1 MDMYQKREMR
11 KNKKMNEKKK
21 DLEKVS
27 LGIAIMFGIYWIY
40 SIFIQKNLNI
50 QPIFKTIIG
59 LVTLYIIGLFLFIN
73 ITKKIPNTNIKKSK
87 VNGKSITLCF
97 LLQFTAFMIMSVLV
111 NIFANI
117 SGQELSTD
125 LNTLTPYMIF
135 MLTVFNPIVEEF
147 VFRKV
152 FADKLLKY
160 GELFY
165 MMVSS
170 FCFAIVHG
178 VSLGIPQIIY
188 TFILGMIWS
197 YLFVKTG
204 NIKLPILLHS
214 LSNIFGSI
222 IIQTLQGIS
231 MEITGMYSIFMMML
245 AIIGLICFIKNKKRV
260 ELDNKNK
267 LLDKTIIKEMFT
279 NKGII
284 FYTLL
289 TISMMIIKNIAKH

>member
-1 MDMYQKREMR
+1 M
-11 KNKKMNEKKK
+11 KK

-27 LGIAIMFGIYWIY
+27 FGIAIMFAIYWIY

-59 LVTLYIIGLFLFIN
+59 LVFLYVIGLFLFIN
-73 ITKKIPNTNIKKSK
+73 ITKKIPNTNINKNK

-97 LLQFTAFMIMSVLV
+97 LLQFTALMIMSVLV

-135 MLTVFNPIVEEF
+135 MLIVFNPIVEEF
-147 VFRKV
+147 VFRKI

-165 MMVSS
+165 MLVSS

-204 NIKLPILLHS
+204 NIKLSIIFHS

-231 MEITGMYSIFMMML
+231 MEITGMYSIFMMLL
-245 AIIGLICFIKNKKRV
+245 AIIGLICFIKNKKNIK
-260 ELDNKNK
+260 LDNKNK

-284 FYTLL
+284 FYTFL
-289 TISMMIIKNIAKH
+289 TISMMVIKSII

>member
-1 MDMYQKREMR
+1 
-11 KNKKMNEKKK
+11 MNEKKK

-59 LVTLYIIGLFLFIN
+59 LVTLYVIGLFLFIN

-97 LLQFTAFMIMSVLV
+97 LLQFTALMIMSVLV

-178 VSLGIPQIIY
+178 VPLGIPQIIY

-204 NIKLPILLHS
+204 DIKLPILLHS

-289 TISMMIIKNIAKH
+289 TISMMIIKNIAKQ

>member
-1 MDMYQKREMR
+1 
-11 KNKKMNEKKK
+11 MNEKKK

-59 LVTLYIIGLFLFIN
+59 LVTLYVIGLFLFIN

-117 SGQELSTD
+117 SGKKLSTD

-204 NIKLPILLHS
+204 DIKLPILLHS

>member
-1 MDMYQKREMR
+1 MK
-11 KNKKMNEKKK
+11 EKKK

-59 LVTLYIIGLFLFIN
+59 LVTLYVIGLFLFIN

-245 AIIGLICFIKNKKRV
+245 AIIGLICFIKNKKMV
-260 ELDNKNK
+260 KLDNKNK

>member
-1 MDMYQKREMR
+1 
-11 KNKKMNEKKK
+11 MNEKKK

-59 LVTLYIIGLFLFIN
+59 LVTVYVIGLFLFIN
-73 ITKKIPNTNIKKSK
+73 ITKKIHNTNIKKSK
-87 VNGKSITLCF
+87 VNGKSIILCF
-97 LLQFTAFMIMSVLV
+97 LLQFTALMIMSVLV

-147 VFRKV
+147 VFRKL
-152 FADKLLKY
+152 FADKLLKH

-165 MMVSS
+165 ILVSS

-178 VSLGIPQIIY
+178 VSLGVPQIIY
-188 TFILGMIWS
+188 TFILGIIWS

-204 NIKLPILLHS
+204 SLTIPIILHS

-222 IIQTLQGIS
+222 IIQILLGIS
-231 MEITGMYSIFMMML
+231 LEVAGIYSMFMMVL
-245 AIIGLICFIKNKKRV
+245 AITGLICFLKNKKKIK
-260 ELDNKNK
+260 LDDKNK
-267 LLDKTIIKEMFT
+267 LFDKSIIKEMFT
-279 NKGII
+279 NKAII
-284 FYTLL
+284 FYIIL
-289 TISMMIIKNIAKH
+289 TITMMIIKSIV

>member
-1 MDMYQKREMR
+1 
-11 KNKKMNEKKK
+11 
-21 DLEKVS
+21 
-27 LGIAIMFGIYWIY
+27 MFGIYWIY

-59 LVTLYIIGLFLFIN
+59 LVTLYVIGLFLFIN

-97 LLQFTAFMIMSVLV
+97 LLQFTALTIMSVLV

-231 MEITGMYSIFMMML
+231 MKITGMYSIFMMML
-245 AIIGLICFIKNKKRV
+245 AIIGLICFIKNKKMV

>member
-1 MDMYQKREMR
+1 MI
-11 KNKKMNEKKK
+11 NSNLVGGLKMNEKKK

-40 SIFIQKNLNI
+40 SIFIQKILNI

-59 LVTLYIIGLFLFIN
+59 LVTLYVIGLFLFIN

-87 VNGKSITLCF
+87 VNGKSVTLCF
-97 LLQFTAFMIMSVLV
+97 LLQFTALIIMSVLV

-165 MMVSS
+165 MLVSS

-204 NIKLPILLHS
+204 NIKLPIILHS

-231 MEITGMYSIFMMML
+231 MEITGMYSMFMMLL

-289 TISMMIIKNIAKH
+289 TISMMIIKSIV

>member
-1 MDMYQKREMR
+1 
-11 KNKKMNEKKK
+11 MNEKKN
-21 DLEKVS
+21 LEKVS

-59 LVTLYIIGLFLFIN
+59 LVTLYVIGLFLFIN

-97 LLQFTAFMIMSVLV
+97 LLQFTALMIMSVLV

-204 NIKLPILLHS
+204 DIKLPILLHS

>member
-1 MDMYQKREMR
+1 MGGFKI
-11 KNKKMNEKKK
+11 NEKKK

-40 SIFIQKNLNI
+40 SVFIQKNLNI
-50 QPIFKTIIG
+50 QPIFKSIIG
-59 LVTLYIIGLFLFIN
+59 LVTLYVIGLFLFIN
-73 ITKKIPNTNIKKSK
+73 ITNKIPNTNIKKSK
-87 VNGKSITLCF
+87 INGKSITICF
-97 LLQFTAFMIMSVLV
+97 LLQFTALMIASVIA

-125 LNTLTPYMIF
+125 LNTLTPHMIF
-135 MLTVFNPIVEEF
+135 ILTVFNPIIEEF
-147 VFRKV
+147 VFRKK

-160 GELFY
+160 GELYY
-165 MMVSS
+165 MLVSS

-188 TFILGMIWS
+188 AFILGMLWS

-204 NIKLPILLHS
+204 NIKLPIILHS
-214 LSNIFGSI
+214 LYNIFGSI

-231 MEITGMYSIFMMML
+231 MEITGMYSTVMMLL
-245 AIIGLICFIKNKKRV
+245 AIIGLICFIKSKKSI

-289 TISMMIIKNIAKH
+289 TVSMMIIKSIV